1 MNDLM
6 LVGALL
12 VALFFFLG
20 AGVWVGASLIACAI
34 VGMALFTS
42 RPIGD
47 SMAITIWGSLSSWTL
62 TSLPLFIWM
71 GEILY
76 RTKISE
82 TLFRGLTPW
91 MYRLPGG
98 LLHVNITGSAVFAA
112 ISGSSAA
119 TVATVG
125 KMSIPELK
133 KRKYSEKMIVGTL
146 AGAGTLGL
154 LIPPSVSLIIYAVTV
169 NESIVKLFVAGILPG
184 LMLAGLFM
192 GFVAVISF
200 FSKPGDTKD
209 LSYSWSDK
217 LKALVSLS
225 PVLALIICVIGSIYT
240 GIATATEA
248 AVLGVIGS
256 LLIALLQRSLDFTC
270 FKESLMGAIKTSSMI
285 AFAVAALVII
295 IAGSKLAKLS
305 DSLADQTG
313 LGEALFGVLLLAG
326 VTSLP
331 DFAATLTAAIDARPN
346 LAMSNVMGS
355 MAANLVFLAVADIV
369 YRKANLEHA
378 AASAVNLMLA
388 GLLIVLL
395 TLPLLAVFSP
405 SITFF
410 NIHPITPVII
420 IAYISGLHLVLHTK
434 TKPMWFPRQ
443 TCQTVA
449 DQPDTRHSSNLTSVW
464 ITFICMAA
472 LTGIAGWVL
481 MESAKQI
488 ADQTGI
494 SETLMGGFFTALATS
509 TPELVT
515 TIVAI
520 RIGALT
526 LAVSNIF
533 GTNCFNMLVVAA
545 ADVGYTQGS
554 IYHDMAPVQVI
565 WALVSILMTATL
577 LLGMVRRQTYGIGK
591 IGFESA
597 LILAIYGIALGF
609 VILS

>member
-1 MNDLM
+1 M
-6 LVGALL
+6 
-12 VALFFFLG
+12 
-20 AGVWVGASLIACAI
+20 
-34 VGMALFTS
+34 FTS
-42 RPIGD
+42 
-47 SMAITIWGSLSSWTL
+47 L
-62 TSLPLFIWM
+62 
-71 GEILY
+71 
-76 RTKISE
+76 
-82 TLFRGLTPW
+82 
-91 MYRLPGG
+91 
-98 LLHVNITGSAVFAA
+98 
-112 ISGSSAA
+112 
-119 TVATVG
+119 
-125 KMSIPELK
+125 
-133 KRKYSEKMIVGTL
+133 
-146 AGAGTLGL
+146 
-154 LIPPSVSLIIYAVTV
+154 
-169 NESIVKLFVAGILPG
+169 
-184 LMLAGLFM
+184 
-192 GFVAVISF
+192 
-200 FSKPGDTKD
+200 
-209 LSYSWSDK
+209 
-217 LKALVSLS
+217 
-225 PVLALIICVIGSIYT
+225 
-240 GIATATEA
+240 
-248 AVLGVIGS
+248 
-256 LLIALLQRSLDFTC
+256 
-270 FKESLMGAIKTSSMI
+270 TSSMI